1 MLSSPATTPAVER
14 KERAVGLRDSVWGAR
29 ELLMALVARNLR
41 MRYQRSALGFLW
53 VLLNPLLTTLIMVG
67 VFRYVLHIPVEQ
79 YWGFL
84 ISGYFAWIFI
94 VHSVTECAGT
104 IRAHSYMART
114 LAFPADVLVIS
125 TILSRIVEFALEIL
139 LVAALLAVFRHGGVP
154 ASYALLPLVVA
165 VLVGMALALA
175 YPVAAGSVFFKDVE
189 FALPVGFTLLGY
201 LSPVF
206 YPITL
211 VPEAWRGLY
220 SLNPMVGILGM
231 FHAILYDGRMPAL
244 SVVAI
249 SVVEVA
255 ILVVI
260 GRKLFRWKRALFAEI
275 V

>member
-1 MLSSPATTPAVER
+1 M
-14 KERAVGLRDSVWGAR
+14 RDSVWGAR
-29 ELLMALVARNLR
+29 ELLLALVARNLR

-53 VLLNPLLTTLIMVG
+53 VLLNPLLTTLILVG

-94 VHSVTECAGT
+94 VHSVTEASGT
-104 IRAHSYMART
+104 IREHSYMART

-125 TILSRIVEFALEIL
+125 TLLSRIVEFLLELL
-139 LVAALLAVFRHGGVP
+139 LVAVVLAVFRHGGVP
-154 ASYALLPLVVA
+154 PAYAMLPLAMVL
-165 VLVGMALALA
+165 LVGMALALA

-206 YPITL
+206 YPLSL
-211 VPEAWRGLY
+211 VPEAWRGIY

-231 FHAILYDGRMPAL
+231 FHSILYDGRVPSL
-244 SVVAI
+244 SSVAI
-249 SVVEVA
+249 SAAEVA
-255 ILVVI
+255 ILVIV
-260 GRKLFRWKRALFAEI
+260 GRMLFRWKRALFPEI